1 MSKQEKT
8 MWITTDKRFVAFF
21 DILGFKDLVMRNT
34 HEEIYKLLSDVS
46 EMRKEIE
53 TWKDESVGR
62 YANSEIYTVSFSD
75 SIVLFSKTDSIEDYD
90 LFIYSVR
97 WLFENS
103 IKKTIPLKAAI
114 AYGEISLN
122 QTQQIY
128 FGQPIIDAYL
138 LEEELNYFGIVFHNT
153 IEEYCIKNFEES
165 SNKKACVEIMT
176 PLKSGTISHLNL
188 LWFDTKESKKEV
200 ILEAIA
206 KFKNKVSGNP
216 RKYIDNTIKVIE
228 MIYGEK

>member
-1 MSKQEKT
+1 MSKTEKT
-8 MWITTDKRFVAFF
+8 KWLPTDKRFVAFF

-34 HEEIYKLLSDVS
+34 HEEIYKLLSEIS

-53 TWKDESVGR
+53 TWKDDSIGR

-75 SIVLFSKTDSIEDYD
+75 SIVLFSKTDSIEDFD

-97 WLFENS
+97 WFFANS
-103 IKKTIPLKAAI
+103 MKKLIPLKAAM

-138 LEEELNYFGIVFHNT
+138 LEEELNYFGIIFHNT
-153 IEEYCIKNFEES
+153 IEEYYIKNFEGS
-165 SNKKACVEIMT
+165 INKEACIEIMT
-176 PLKSGTISHLNL
+176 PLKSGSIAHLNL
-188 LWFDTKESKKEV
+188 LWFDIKETKKETLIEV
-200 ILEAIA
+200 IG
-206 KFKNKVSGNP
+206 KFKNKVSGSP
-216 RKYIDNTIKVIE
+216 RRYIDNTVKVIE
-228 MIYGEK
+228 MCYNK